1 MSDILAVEKLRA
13 GRSAPLSERQA
24 RWDRV
29 QEWSKTSSLAEMV
42 RLEEGV
48 SGVSLSRER
57 IRAIKDGAR
66 PGSVGRPKLP
76 GLLSR
81 QRIAKEK
88 VAIWRKRPK
97 TGYQADRLAQ
107 ARAELDQANAELKAE
122 QKRLKA
128 KP

>member
-1 MSDILAVEKLRA
+1 VSDILAVEKLRA